1 MCLQPNHRMLE
12 LSEGIERVESV
23 TIGALELSKGTEQV
37 ESVTIEAALA
47 LT

>member
-1 MCLQPNHRMLE
+1 MCLQPNHRLLELSEGTEQVESITIGALE

-23 TIGALELSKGTEQV
+23 TM
-37 ESVTIEAALA
+37 EAALA